1 MLIRPQVEDSGRTI
15 VNVCL
20 RRHIL
25 ARLLVVAFF
34 LTAVAAIPT
43 AVFAA
48 TPEPVDLGVITQIRQ
63 EGFRN
68 SQVMQILGELT
79 DRIGPRVTGSPN
91 MKKAN
96 DWTRDKLSEWGLA
109 NAHLEGYDFG
119 RGWAEQFTLVRMT
132 SPDTAML
139 FAIPKAWSPGT
150 DGAVK
155 AQVVKVKISNKD
167 DFEKYRGKLT
177 GVIVMAMEPTQ
188 LKPHT
193 EPEASRYNDQRMQ
206 EIAQYNVPGG
216 PRMGMGG
223 APPMSREEMMKA
235 MQFRREL
242 GKFFE
247 QEKVLAIIEPS
258 MYDFGELTVSGNPY
272 KVGETAKIPTLNMA
286 TEHYGRISRLL
297 DRNVP
302 VELEL
307 NVQTKFYDD
316 DAKAYNTIAE
326 LPGSDK
332 KLADEVVII
341 GGHLDSW
348 HGGTGAT
355 DNATGVAAAMEAI
368 RILKTLDLK
377 PRRTIRV
384 ALWSGEEQGLLGSR
398 AYVAEHLAFRPEP
411 ADPKEREVPAYMRTG
426 KQEPLQLKP
435 EHKKVAAYFN
445 LDNGT
450 GKLRGIY
457 TQENAAVVPI
467 FQGWI
472 EPFKDLGCTT
482 VTMRT
487 TGGTDHLSFDGVGV
501 PGFQFIQDP
510 IEYSTRTHHS
520 NMDVYERVQREDLMQ
535 QAVILA
541 SFAYNAAMR
550 DEQLPRKPLPKDAV
564 AKTEA
569 PAAPVAAPAKTK
581 GKAPASKTPAK

>member
-1 MLIRPQVEDSGRTI
+1 M
-15 VNVCL
+15 NVCL
-20 RRHIL
+20 RRHFI
-25 ARLLVVAFF
+25 ARLLVAASI
-34 LTAVAAIPT
+34 LTAVAVVPT

-48 TPEPVDLGVITQIRQ
+48 TPEPVDLDVVTQIRQ

-68 SQVMQILGELT
+68 SQVMQIMGELT

-96 DWTRDKLSEWGLA
+96 EWTRDKLTEWGLT

-119 RGWAEQFTLVRMT
+119 RGWAEEFTSVRMT
-132 SPDTAML
+132 SPDTTML
-139 FAIPKAWSPGT
+139 FAIPKAWTPGT
-150 DGAVK
+150 NGAIK
-155 AQVVKVKISNKD
+155 GKVVKIKINSSD
-167 DFEKYRGKLT
+167 DLAKYRGKLA
-177 GVIVMAMEPTQ
+177 GLIVMTTEPKE

-193 EPEASRYNDQRMQ
+193 EPEASRYTDQRLQ
-206 EIAQYNVPGG
+206 EIAQYGIPGTSG
-216 PRMGMGG
+216 RMGMGG
-223 APPMSREEMMKA
+223 PNREEFLKL
-235 MQFRREL
+235 MQLRREM

-247 QEKVLAIIEPS
+247 QEKVLAVIEPS
-258 MYDFGELTVSGNPY
+258 NYDFGELTVSGNPY
-272 KVGETAKIPTLNMA
+272 KVGETVNVPTLNMA
-286 TEHYGRISRLL
+286 AEHYGRISRLL
-297 DRNVP
+297 DRNIP
-302 VELEL
+302 VDLEL

-316 DAKAYNTIAE
+316 DTKAYNTIAD

-332 KLADEVVII
+332 NLANEVVII

-355 DNATGVAAAMEAI
+355 DNATGVAAAMEAM
-368 RILKTLDLK
+368 RILKALDLK

-398 AYVAEHLAFRPEP
+398 AYVAEHLASRPEP
-411 ADPKEREVPAYMRTG
+411 TDPKEKETPVWMRTG
-426 KQEPLQLKP
+426 KQPPLELKADY
-435 EHKKVAAYFN
+435 KKVAAYFN

-467 FQGWI
+467 FQSWI
-472 EPFKDLGCTT
+472 EPFNDLGCTT
-482 VTMRT
+482 VTMRN
-487 TGGTDHLSFDGVGV
+487 TGGTDHQSFDAVGI

-550 DEQLPRKPLPKDAV
+550 DQQLPRKPMTKDAI
-564 AKTEA
+564 ANTA
-569 PAAPVAAPAKTK
+569 DPAATPAKAAPAKASK
-581 GKAPASKTPAK
+581 GKK